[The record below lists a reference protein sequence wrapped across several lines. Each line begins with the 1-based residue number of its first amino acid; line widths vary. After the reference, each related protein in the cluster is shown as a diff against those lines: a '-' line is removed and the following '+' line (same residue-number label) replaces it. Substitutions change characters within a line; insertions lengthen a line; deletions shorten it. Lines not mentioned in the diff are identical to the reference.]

1 MLSLDLIPGRSWLV
15 CRQLDQPYEYEP
27 RGNCHEP
34 ITATIA
40 AIGATEA
47 ATAAAAVIP
56 TIAETAALFPGAAAA
71 SLPAYAAANA
81 GIAAGASSGISLGT
95 LGTVASVGGTLLQ
108 AKAGLDNADYQAA
121 VARSEAAALKQKAN
135 EDAAAAQRAAITQ
148 NKKTELVQSRLRAL
162 AANSGTDATS
172 PDILT
177 TEGRIAEQGQY
188 NALSS
193 LYEGQSRARSDT
205 YQADI
210 DLFKANRIETAA
222 PLTAA
227 GTILSGIGSFAD
239 RRALLKAGARN
250 PTSFFGF
257 GV

>member
-1 MLSLDLIPGRSWLV
+1 MADFG
-15 CRQLDQPYEYEP
+15 
-27 RGNCHEP
+27 
-34 ITATIA
+34 ITEGLALL
-40 AIGATEA
+40 GATGA
-47 ATAAAAVIP
+47 AEGAAGV
-56 TIAETAALFPGAAAA
+56 GAAAEGA
-71 SLPAYAAANA
+71 AALGSSLP
-81 GIAAGASSGISLGT
+81 SLGT
-95 LGTVASVGGTLLQ
+95 IGSIVGVGGTLLQ

-135 EDAAAAQRAAITQ
+135 EDAAAAERAQITQ
-148 NKKTELVQSRLRAL
+148 GKKTELVQSRLRAL
-162 AANSGTDATS
+162 AADSGTDATS

-177 TEGRIAEQGQY
+177 ADGRIAQQGQY

-193 LYEGQSRARSDT
+193 LYEGQARARSDNF
-205 YQADI
+205 QADI

-250 PTSFFGF
+250 PSTFFSLG
-257 GV
+257 G

>member
-1 MLSLDLIPGRSWLV
+1 MADFG
-15 CRQLDQPYEYEP
+15 
-27 RGNCHEP
+27 
-34 ITATIA
+34 ITELLAGSALFGGEA
-40 AIGATEA
+40 AAGLG
-47 ATAAAAVIP
+47 ATAAA
-56 TIAETAALFPGAAAA
+56 EGAAGVGAAAA
-71 SLPAYAAANA
+71 GTAAA
-81 GIAAGASSGISLGT
+81 GGSWLPSLGT
-95 LGTVASVGGTLLQ
+95 IGSVVGVGGTLLS

-148 NKKTELVQSRLRAL
+148 DKKTELVQSRLRAL
-162 AANSGTDATS
+162 AADSGTDATS
-172 PDILT
+172 LDILAT
-177 TEGRIAEQGQY
+177 SGRIAEQGQY

-210 DLFKANRIETAA
+210 DLFKAKRVEDAA